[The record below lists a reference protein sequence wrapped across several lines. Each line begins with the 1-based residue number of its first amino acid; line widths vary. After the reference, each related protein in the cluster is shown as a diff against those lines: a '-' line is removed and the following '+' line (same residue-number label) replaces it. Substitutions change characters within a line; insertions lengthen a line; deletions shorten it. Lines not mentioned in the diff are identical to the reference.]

1 VLVEVGA
8 KVDDKIDNRIN
19 DGYNIKSLN
28 VRDVPL

>member
-8 KVDDKIDNRIN
+8 KGDDKIDNGIN
-19 DGYNIKSLN
+19 GGYNIKSLN